1 MQLPDTSGT
10 TTLGRREL
18 TDDREH
24 SEGRRHFVKTLAT
37 TTVTLG
43 VGGAAVECGRFLE
56 PNVLY
61 EPSRVFKVGALASFP
76 IGSRTVV
83 EGRGIAVVRE
93 RDGVHAISLVC
104 THLGC
109 LIRPVENDAEC
120 GYACPCHGSRFT
132 TAGEVLDGPAP
143 RDLPWYEVYVDLA
156 GDLVVDASKVNEQ
169 RTKLA
174 V

>member
-1 MQLPDTSGT
+1 MQLPNTSGT
-10 TTLGRREL
+10 TTLDGREASE
-18 TDDREH
+18 DR
-24 SEGRRHFVKTLAT
+24 RDFVKTLAT
-37 TTVTLG
+37 TTLVAG
-43 VGGAAVECGRFLE
+43 IGGAVVECSRFLK

-61 EPSRVFKVGALASFP
+61 EPSRVFKIGALASFP
-76 IGSRTVV
+76 IGSRTVI

-109 LIRPVENDAEC
+109 LIRPVENDSEC

-132 TAGEVLDGPAP
+132 MAGEVLDGPAP

-156 GDLVVDASKVNEQ
+156 GDLVVDTSKVNER
-169 RTKLA
+169 RTKL
-174 V
+174 VV